1 MHNRRLSLWATWL
14 LVAMFVLSG
23 CAPRTHVGSASTG
36 VDGSAKLIVDLPAIA
51 VNISETGVASLGNVP
66 IAQLGSLVGL
76 DLSALSV
83 PQAWVDFLV
92 SGNIQ
97 HLQINNTAGGL
108 LILVNGERIPSLSY
122 EGGALNA
129 TAEALSSLGMA
140 VPMLDIMLPMVNK
153 LGLGIVVRF
162 PVAEGIAAIPLYV
175 NGNGSAAAIAHK
187 AQQDFLIAVGAPPRI
202 NLPVFY
208 RPDGSWTVGNLTET
222 EWSALTGMP
231 FYALQMNPF
240 WVNQL
245 SLSGISQIGIG
256 TSQAGIQL
264 SINGNNLPTLT
275 WADGELLHLLNLADQ
290 TGLLDMIAPGMN
302 MNEMLAMVAQLLPMI
317 TTADFDLTVHMPD
330 SALARR

>member
-1 MHNRRLSLWATWL
+1 M
-14 LVAMFVLSG
+14 LVVMLVLAG
-23 CAPRTHVGSASTG
+23 CAPRPNMEGASAG
-36 VDGSAKLIVDLPAIA
+36 VNSSAKLIVDLPAIA
-51 VNISETGVASLGNVP
+51 VNISENGVAALGNVP
-66 IAQLGSLVGL
+66 INQLGSLVGL

-83 PQAWVDFLV
+83 PQEWVDFLV

-97 HLQINNTAGGL
+97 HLQINNTATGL

-129 TAEALSSLGMA
+129 TAEALSALGMA

-162 PVAEGIAAIPLYV
+162 PVAEGVAAIPLYV

-187 AQQDFLIAVGAPPRI
+187 AQQDFLTAVGAPPRI

-208 RPDGSWTVGNLTET
+208 QPDGSWTVGNLTET

-240 WVNQL
+240 WVNRL

-256 TSQAGIQL
+256 TSQAGIQI

-290 TGLLDMIAPGMN
+290 TGLLEMIAPGMN
-302 MNEMLAMVAQLLPMI
+302 MNEMLAMIAQLLPMI
-317 TTADFDLTVHMPD
+317 TTTDFDLTVHMPD
-330 SALARR
+330 AALVRR